1 MAELSKFTSKFRLDG
16 PGESSPGKVNK
27 RPRLVCNQCKKA
39 KVRCDRGQP
48 CGSCVKKD
56 DAANC
61 SYQQSTSTA
70 CGYNTIAEDKLQH
83 LESLVT
89 LLIKNQTPAAS
100 SNVELPIMPK
110 QSSGSPHKDRS
121 PDELSVETSAA
132 TEAYLGSTHWS
143 SMLEDIHEMK
153 IALAGTP
160 EVSDEQPFV
169 PLDTLNSNEELIFG
183 TPGNYS
189 LGRII
194 SQFLPP
200 KIEVDRYL
208 SRYFQGETY
217 IVPFIHT
224 YQFQR
229 QYRDFL
235 ADTAKVRPLWL
246 SMLFSICHMASL
258 FGRNTGSPYS
268 PRRAVSNGKHSLHT
282 AAGQCLVLGEYHR
295 PQKFGMEALALYGQC
310 KNLLTLDP
318 SQEVGTILSMIVRM
332 SYGMGYHRD
341 PDSFGNFTVFE
352 GEMRRRFWA
361 SIKQMDL
368 MTCFQLGLPS
378 NVRLEHCDTR
388 SPRNLI
394 DSDFDED
401 TTILPASRSE
411 NEPSKLL
418 WFIVKERQIVSF
430 SKVCQDALSFKE
442 KSESEIIAL
451 DAEIREM
458 YESVPAI
465 LQARPMAESVANEPF
480 LIMTRI
486 YLHFI
491 YLKSVCVLHRKYMA
505 RGNDFSTRT
514 CVEAGM
520 GLVRQFIEM
529 NKEFSPGG
537 QLHNQRW
544 MLTNFTVNDFLL
556 GNVVLC
562 LAVHSCQRKDTGI
575 SLIDMETRM
584 KVVELLQQS
593 HSVCLEIA
601 PVSKD
606 ALRVSHI
613 IRLTLNRA
621 NAKSLNRTV
630 DLPSQ
635 ECIAALSSISNLS
648 TVDSVA
654 ETVASSISMLPP
666 WQSCMPSDDATFGLF
681 DHLDFTSSE
690 LEGVDWMTLDT
701 SFGAYD
707 INNTERPQHF

>member
-1 MAELSKFTSKFRLDG
+1 MAELSKFTSKFRLNG
-16 PGESSPGKVNK
+16 PVEPPSGKVTK

-39 KVRCDRGQP
+39 KLRCDRGQP
-48 CGSCVKKD
+48 CGSCIKRD

-61 SYQQSTSTA
+61 SYQQQKSTA
-70 CGYNTIAEDKLQH
+70 SGRNTLAEDKLQH
-83 LESLVT
+83 LESMVT
-89 LLIKNQTPAAS
+89 LLIKNQTSAAS
-100 SNVELPIMPK
+100 GNLELPIAPE
-110 QSSGSPHKDRS
+110 QSSESPHKDRS
-121 PDELSVETSAA
+121 PGEISLETPAA
-132 TEAYLGSTHWS
+132 TETYVGSTHWS
-143 SMLEDIHEMK
+143 SMLEDIHELK
-153 IALAGTP
+153 AALAGSSK
-160 EVSDEQPFV
+160 VLDEQLFV
-169 PLDTLNSNEELIFG
+169 SPDTAKSNQELIFG
-183 TPGNYS
+183 VSGDYP
-189 LGRII
+189 LDRII

-229 QYRDFL
+229 QYREFW
-235 ADTAKVRPLWL
+235 ADTAKVSPLWL

-268 PRRAVSNGKHSLHT
+268 PQRMSSNGKYSLHT

-295 PQKFGMEALALYGQC
+295 PQKFGIEALALYGQC

-341 PDSFGNFTVFE
+341 PVTVGNFTTFE

-378 NVRLEHCDTR
+378 NVNLEHCDTR
-388 SPRNLI
+388 SPRNLL

-401 TTILPASRSE
+401 SVTLPNSRSE

-418 WFIVKERQIVSF
+418 WFIVKEKQVVSF
-430 SKVCQDALSFKE
+430 SKVCEDALSFRE
-442 KSESEIIAL
+442 KSESEIIEL

-458 YESVPAI
+458 YVSVPNI
-465 LQARPMAESVANEPF
+465 LQARPMAESIADEPF

-491 YLKSVCVLHRKYMA
+491 YLKSLCVLHRKYMA

-520 GLVRQFIEM
+520 KLVRQFIEM
-529 NKEFSPGG
+529 NDEFAPGG

-556 GNVVLC
+556 GNMVLS
-562 LAVHSCQRKDTGI
+562 LAVHSCQKRGTGI
-575 SLIDMETRM
+575 SPIDMETRM

-621 NAKSLNRTV
+621 NAKSSNRTL

-635 ECIAALSSISNLS
+635 ELPADPVSIPNTSAI
-648 TVDSVA
+648 DSVTEPA
-654 ETVASSISMLPP
+654 GSRFSMLPS
-666 WQSCMPSDDATFGLF
+666 WQSCMPGDDATFGLF
-681 DHLDFTSSE
+681 DRLNFNSNE
-690 LEGVDWMTLDT
+690 FEGIDWMALDP
-701 SFGAYD
+701 SFATYD
-707 INNTERPQHF
+707 ISA